1 MLIIYRGWGL
11 AWAAAGMVLF
21 PVLFLL
27 TGSLSCPLIAIS
39 ALWIRYGRA
48 KTHHD
53 SGETI
58 PSPSVFFIPVWFY
71 GAVLAPIALVLI
83 GVETMKGRVVDWAP
97 DDTDAAPNDIR
108 KIAEAPDPLPVTTSD
123 SATAN
128 SSARIDGTPAVNT
141 GKSGESRAVTL
152 PGVTN
157 IDKTK
162 TPKPTVSS
170 PESVAPVVSVK
181 DDAPGEPVTADTELR
196 PGQQLAAVW
205 ASKWYQVAVVADQ
218 GGTLRVDWLGSNSWN
233 SSRARRESLR
243 IVSDEEFQ
251 KCLRYGSDE
260 SIAPGPALAVDEF
273 LKPGDVLLCEASGSW
288 LPVRV
293 LQEANGQVQIG
304 WQGFAEKWNQT
315 VSRDQLRIRPGKS
328 QVATASPASTTGS
341 PSAEKSPGIPV
352 TDEDDLAPGQKL
364 ARNWARKWYKVVV
377 VGVEGT
383 RVKVDYLRS
392 NSWRATSLSRD
403 SLRVVNDEEFE
414 KCLFYGNDEPE
425 DPGDAIAKDAELP
438 VGTILYCDRSG
449 GWIPVR
455 VTGEAANGDVLVDW
469 LSFKASWN
477 RAVSRDHLRTV
488 AKGSRSSHTLRAFL
502 MKYSATSQEPGA
514 VVTDEFDLKAGTIV
528 LRSRGSRWLPMEVVG
543 SEGENVSVRD
553 WVRPDQVVT
562 VRRADL
568 RLSTSDL

>member
-48 KTHHD
+48 KKHKD
-53 SGETI
+53 SDETI

-71 GAVLAPIALVLI
+71 GAVLAPIAMVLV
-83 GVETMKGRVVDWAP
+83 GVETMKGRVVDWEA
-97 DDTDAAPNDIR
+97 DADPIELHE
-108 KIAEAPDPLPVTTSD
+108 IAEDGDPLPVATSNISTAKD
-123 SATAN
+123 STA
-128 SSARIDGTPAVNT
+128 AGETPTPAGNREEPE
-141 GKSGESRAVTL
+141 ESRVLAL
-152 PGVTN
+152 PQVASHNTA
-157 IDKTK
+157 TK
-162 TPKPTVSS
+162 GPASTALK
-170 PESVAPVVSVK
+170 PESVSPVVSVK
-181 DDAPGEPVTADTELR
+181 DDAPGNPVSADTELR
-196 PGQQLAAVW
+196 PGQKLAAAW
-205 ASKWYQVAVVADQ
+205 AGKWYQVAVVADE

-233 SSRARRESLR
+233 SSRARRDSLR
-243 IVSDEEFQ
+243 LVSEEEFQ
-251 KCLRYGSDE
+251 KCLRYGSE
-260 SIAPGPALAVDEF
+260 EPITPGPALAVDTT
-273 LKPGDVLLCEASGSW
+273 LKLGDVLLCEASGSW

-293 LQEANGQVQIG
+293 LQEADGQVQIG

-315 VSRDQLRIRPGKS
+315 VSRDQLRLRPEKS
-328 QVATASPASTTGS
+328 QPASPTSTTGNRS
-341 PSAEKSPGIPV
+341 DEDAPGIPV
-352 TDEDDLAPGQKL
+352 TDDVDLAPGQKL

-403 SLRVVNDEEFE
+403 SLRVVSDEEFE

-425 DPGDAIAKDAELP
+425 DPGDAIAADTELP

-455 VTGEAANGDVLVDW
+455 VTGEADNGDVQVDW
-469 LSFKASWN
+469 LSFKPNWN
-477 RAVSRDHLRTV
+477 QAVSRDHLRTV
-488 AKGSRSSHTLRAFL
+488 AKGSRSSHSLRAFL

-514 VVTDEFDLKAGTIV
+514 VVTDELDLKAGTIV
-528 LRSRGSRWLPMEVVG
+528 LHSRGSRWLPMEVVG
-543 SEGENVSVRD
+543 SDGEDVSVRD
-553 WVRPDQVVT
+553 WVRPDEVVT
-562 VRRADL
+562 VKRSDL